1 MSVQA
6 SVRLLINYNKS
17 HKAVVR
23 VSPRIPLEML
33 LPVVCDKCE
42 LNLET
47 TVLLRDSESKEL
59 LDLTKTLNEHGL
71 REVFAKDTAAREPV
85 DNEQQS
91 RTPEGVNFSILW
103 SLLFFLY
110 EFVHPNWHH
119 SLCCVF
125 TSFIVVFMLNKT
137 NNVLKS
143 IKSSNYINLYRC
155 VYID

>member
-23 VSPRIPLEML
+23 VSPRVPLEML

-47 TVLLRDSESKEL
+47 TILLRHSESKEL

-71 REVFAKDTAAREPV
+71 REVFAKDTAAGEPV
-85 DNEQQS
+85 DDEQQPK
-91 RTPEGVNFSILW
+91 TPEGVNISILG
-103 SLLFFLY
+103 SLLLLPYEFAVSLTPLLFFL
-110 EFVHPNWHH
+110 
-119 SLCCVF
+119 C
-125 TSFIVVFMLNKT
+125 
-137 NNVLKS
+137 
-143 IKSSNYINLYRC
+143 
-155 VYID
+155 

>member
-23 VSPRIPLEML
+23 VSPGVPLEML

-47 TVLLRDSESKEL
+47 TILLRDSQSKEL

-71 REVFAKDTAAREPV
+71 REVFARDTAAGEPV
-85 DNEQQS
+85 DIEQQPK
-91 RTPEGVNFSILW
+91 TPEGVNISILS
-103 SLLFFLY
+103 SLLFLLY

-125 TSFIVVFMLNKT
+125 TSVIAAFMLNKT
-137 NNVLKS
+137 NQK
-143 IKSSNYINLYRC
+143 
-155 VYID
+155 